1 MKNLIYDNYYVII
14 MGKTDLEL
22 EKEADALLK
31 QGSEHITEGNNDLA
45 IPLLYK
51 SKYLNLL
58 LGYKAQ
64 AEKAE
69 VKLQTAKKRVDRYDK
84 SKRFS
89 LSQDEKD
96 KLADE
101 GRDLFN
107 YSKSL
112 QDRNRI
118 DDALMLYKEAYAI
131 FDVLNLDY
139 ESKQAYWLIR
149 RIEEEKKISAG
160 LEKDKDVWKNFAEK
174 AVDLGKLAVKRN
186 EYNVAKQWYKDSID
200 IFKDLGYFDVV
211 GGLYK
216 ERENIEN
223 LNVEYLKSVR
233 QKAQERELR
242 EKKFQ
247 QRVDDVLTEKEKARQ
262 IELSKM
268 AELPLEIKETLDKAQ
283 LLTDKAEKELQMNK
297 FQRAIGRYQI
307 IIDLYRSVPKDKIDL
322 SEKVSEIEQKI
333 SELKSKFF

>member
-1 MKNLIYDNYYVII
+1 

-31 QGSEHITEGNNDLA
+31 KGTEHIMGGNYDLA
-45 IPLLYK
+45 IPLLSK
-51 SKYLNLL
+51 SKCLNLL

-69 VKLQTAKKRVDRYDK
+69 DKLQTAKKRVDRYDK
-84 SKRFS
+84 TKRFS

-96 KLADE
+96 KLAEE
-101 GRDLFN
+101 GREIFN

-131 FDVLNLDY
+131 FDLLNLDY
-139 ESKQAYWLIR
+139 ESKQAFWLIR
-149 RIEEEKKISAG
+149 RIEEEQKIASG
-160 LEKDKDVWKNFAEK
+160 QEKDKDIWKNFAEK
-174 AVDLGKLAVKRN
+174 AIDLGKLAVKRN

-200 IFKDLGYFDVV
+200 IFKDLGYYDVV

-223 LNVEYLKSVR
+223 LKVEYLKSVR
-233 QKAQERELR
+233 QKAQEQELR
-242 EKKFQ
+242 E
-247 QRVDDVLTEKEKARQ
+247 
-262 IELSKM
+262 
-268 AELPLEIKETLDKAQ
+268 
-283 LLTDKAEKELQMNK
+283 
-297 FQRAIGRYQI
+297 
-307 IIDLYRSVPKDKIDL
+307 
-322 SEKVSEIEQKI
+322 
-333 SELKSKFF
+333 